1 MALGDHSAREAVT
14 GAERDGGVL
23 RFVTAGS
30 VDDGKSTLIGRL
42 LFDSKALLRDQAE
55 AIARS
60 RHARAD
66 EGELDLAL
74 AVDGLEAEREQ
85 GITIDVAYRYFA
97 TPRRTFIIAD
107 APGHEQYTRNMV
119 TGAST
124 ADLVVVLVDAY
135 RARSGQLL
143 AQTRRHAAIAALMGL
158 DIVVAVNKIDLVD
171 FSETVFAAISASV
184 DRLARALGVTA
195 RIVPIAAKAGDNV
208 VDRSTRM
215 PWWTGPTLLE
225 LLETTPLRAAKAGAA
240 LRFPVQRVVRA
251 GGSTREAY
259 RGYAGRVESGLV
271 AVGDEI
277 EVASSGARAIVAGIS
292 TFDGPRTHAGAG
304 RSITVTL
311 DREID
316 ISRGDVLGPPG
327 IRDATAV
334 RLIADVCWLSDAPW
348 AKGRRYILKQGT
360 AKTGAVVTD
369 ILFRRDPAADLQEVA
384 SPGALAMND
393 LARVRLTVQKPIL
406 ADAYEDLPATGGAIL
421 IDPYTHQTAAA
432 LFLRSAEQDESASEW
447 SI

>member
-1 MALGDHSAREAVT
+1 MALGEDPVRAAGDRP
-14 GAERDGGVL
+14 GGVL

-42 LFDSKALLRDQAE
+42 LLDSKALLSDQAE

-66 EGELDLAL
+66 AGELDLAL

-85 GITIDVAYRYFA
+85 GITIDVAYRYFS
-97 TPRRTFIIAD
+97 TPRRSFIIAD

-158 DIVVAVNKIDLVD
+158 DIMFAVNKIDLVD
-171 FSETVFAAISASV
+171 FSEATFAAISASI
-184 DRLARALGVTA
+184 DRLSRALGVSA
-195 RIVPIAAKAGDNV
+195 RIIPIAAKAGDNI
-208 VDRSTRM
+208 VDRSERLG
-215 PWWTGPTLLE
+215 WWKGPTLLE
-225 LLETTPLRAAKAGAA
+225 ALEAAPLRAARAAAA
-240 LRFPVQRVVRA
+240 LRFPVQRVVRV
-251 GGSTREAY
+251 GGSTKEAF
-259 RGYAGRVESGLV
+259 RGYAGRVDSGLI

-277 EVASSGARAIVAGIS
+277 EVAASGARAIIAGIS
-292 TFDGPRTHAGAG
+292 TFDGPRAFAGAG
-304 RSITVTL
+304 RSVTITL

-316 ISRGDVLGPPG
+316 ASRGDTFGPVG
-327 IRDATAV
+327 LRAQTSTHLV
-334 RLIADVCWLSDAPW
+334 ADVCWLSDAPW
-348 AKGRRYILKQGT
+348 AKGRRYILKQG
-360 AKTGAVVTD
+360 ALRTGAVVTD
-369 ILFRRDPAADLQEVA
+369 ILFRRDPAADLQEVE
-384 SPGALAMND
+384 SPGALVMND
-393 LARVRLTVQKPIL
+393 LARVRFTTQKPIL
-406 ADAYEDLPATGGAIL
+406 ADAYADLPATGGAIL
-421 IDPYTHQTAAA
+421 IDPFSHQTAAA
-432 LFLRSAEQDESASEW
+432 LFLRGAVPDESASEW